1 MPDQLL
7 LRTPQPYEDESLAGY
22 LIRLNESNYYDS
34 PSWILQLA
42 DLHINRGI
50 HLVNNLNEPSQLS
63 QLIQVT
69 DEQLRL
75 MASLPYQL
83 VSEVDSQQYIIYKF
97 YKYALKLCPYCLT
110 ESAYCR
116 KIWDWDLVK
125 ACCLHQCVLI
135 SKCPGCQKNIRW
147 SRPAVT
153 RCRCDFDF
161 RSHHAEAATTHQV
174 NLSAYLSSLE
184 KSLATVLPTRH

>member
-1 MPDQLL
+1 MLTQLL
-7 LRTPQPYEDESLAGY
+7 LRTPLPYEDESLAGY

-34 PSWILQLA
+34 PNWILQLA
-42 DLHINRGI
+42 GLHINQGI
-50 HLVNNLNEPSQLS
+50 RLANNLDEPSQLS
-63 QLIQVT
+63 QLIQVA

-75 MASLPYQL
+75 MASLPYHL
-83 VSEVDSQQYIIYKF
+83 VSKVNSQQYTI

-125 ACCLHQCVLI
+125 ACYLHQCVLI
-135 SKCPGCQKNIRW
+135 NKCPSCQKNIRW

-153 RCRCDFDF
+153 RCRCGFDF
-161 RSHHAEAATTHQV
+161 RSHYAQTATSNQV

-184 KSLATVLPTRH
+184 KSLASALQKRH